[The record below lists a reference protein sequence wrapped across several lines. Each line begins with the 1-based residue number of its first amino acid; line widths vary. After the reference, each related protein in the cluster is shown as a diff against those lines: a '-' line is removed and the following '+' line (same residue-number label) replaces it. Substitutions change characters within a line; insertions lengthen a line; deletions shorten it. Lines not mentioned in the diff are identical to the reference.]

1 MVARVGAKD
10 DTGVMRSTTRT
21 ARIGVAFLGL
31 AVFAAGC
38 ALRTAP
44 PAIPGA
50 TDAVPSESNR
60 SAGPATDGTVRHPTG
75 ELQEARL
82 VRVVD
87 GDTIRVVVNGVEER
101 VRYIGINTPERYP
114 GGPETPAPFAEAA
127 TAANVALLGTSRLIV
142 EKDISERD
150 RFGRLL
156 RNIWLERDGSWVFV
170 NLRLVADGFARVS
183 TFPPDVKYVDLLRDA
198 ERAARESHLGLWGPG
213 SG

>member
-1 MVARVGAKD
+1 MVARVSAND
-10 DTGVMRSTTRT
+10 DTAVMRSTTRT
-21 ARIGVAFLGL
+21 ARIGVAVLGL

-38 ALRTAP
+38 ALCAAP
-44 PAIPGA
+44 PPISGA
-50 TDAVPSESNR
+50 TDAVPSQSNR
-60 SAGPATDGTVRHPTG
+60 SAALANGIVRHPTG
-75 ELQEARL
+75 ELREATL

-87 GDTIRVVVNGVEER
+87 GDTIRVVVNGAEER

-114 GGPETPAPFAEAA
+114 GGPQTPAPFADAA
-127 TAANVALLGTSRLIV
+127 TAANVALLGTSRLIL
-142 EKDISERD
+142 EQDISERD

-156 RNIWLERDGSWVFV
+156 RNIWLEREGAWVFV